1 MMRVSGHS
9 AYWLSILFTL
19 LVLLFASQSLLQE
32 FVRWITPIITP
43 EFEELSRREQRLA
56 YREGIFGASLQFLKT
71 NVFSKTAIF
80 LGGPLLASLLIV
92 TLNHVR
98 RDENRRLN
106 VSIAV
111 LSLSSFGYWIVTV
124 WMRDNSFIHEPS
136 MFDYL
141 IFPVAMGITLLLTRR
156 YFGNFIVGFTLFW
169 IAYLFLKGFIPE
181 AVPVFGGGASKDTF
195 GQNFHF
201 ITQAFWVDTGGVF
214 GAPLQVVSRNVLIFI
229 VFGAVMM
236 SCGAGTLLMKIA
248 NRLTG
253 GLTGGAAHAAVA
265 SSAMFGTMS
274 GAALSNVVST
284 GVMTIPVIKKAGFRA
299 PFAGAVEAAASTGGQ
314 IVPPVMGVVAFFVAA
329 EIGLDYRYIMM
340 AAVTPAIFYYIGVF
354 MTVFL
359 EARKQGIGSLP
370 PDQRPALTKTEK
382 WQTLIF
388 IIPLCV
394 LIYFLIT
401 QPSITRAG
409 FLGFVA
415 ALASAL
421 VLFPDYRNWR
431 RVLASFAEAG
441 QVASQILIIVA
452 TIGLVIGLLNVSGFN
467 GRLALFLTQLAN
479 GPLFFVLVVVALG
492 AIILGMGLPPGATY
506 FVIVIALSSGIDTV
520 ELAPLSLH
528 LFVVFFAVISTVT
541 PPVALAAFAAAPIAK
556 ANPIETGWQASRL
569 ALGGFIIPFVFVY
582 HPAVLYKLQVV
593 FEWMSGDPISSPS
606 MIDISTVSWID
617 YGWIWFAFCLAMWLL
632 ASAIAGFEKVALPG
646 WQRVLRLVTGFG
658 LLVPDPQIAGPATL
672 VAVVIIYQH
681 RRAGKNVNLS
691 SAQNKK
697 RSGIDEETIMSSR
710 NRGGDQFDCPGS

>member
-1 MMRVSGHS
+1 MKGDGDKVAEATRTARYSGHT
-9 AYWLSILFTL
+9 AYWLSIGFTV
-19 LVLLFASQSLLQE
+19 LVLLFASQSILQE
-32 FVRWITPIITP
+32 FVKWVTPLLTQD
-43 EFEELSRREQRLA
+43 FDELSRRGQRMA
-56 YREGIFGASLQFLKT
+56 YREGIIGGSFQFLKT

-80 LGGPLLASLLIV
+80 LGGPLLAAFLIV
-92 TLNHVR
+92 TLNHVTR
-98 RDENRRLN
+98 GERPRLYLAAAGL
-106 VSIAV
+106 SIAT
-111 LSLSSFGYWIVTV
+111 FGCWIVTV
-124 WMRDNSFIHEPS
+124 WLRDNSVIHEPTLV
-136 MFDYL
+136 DYL
-141 IFPVAMGITLLLTRR
+141 MFPLAMAVTLFLTRR
-156 YFGNFIVGFTLFW
+156 HFGNFIVGFTLFW
-169 IAYLFLKGFIPE
+169 IVYLFVKGYIPE
-181 AVPVFGGGASKDTF
+181 AVPVFGGGASQDTIA
-195 GQNFHF
+195 QNFHF

-284 GVMTIPVIKKAGFRA
+284 GVMTIPVIKKAGFRPA
-299 PFAGAVEAAASTGGQ
+299 FAGAVEAAASTGGQ
-314 IVPPVMGVVAFFVAA
+314 VVPPVMGVVAFFVAA

-340 AAVTPAIFYYIGVF
+340 AAVTPAIFFYIGVF
-354 MTVFL
+354 MTVLL

-370 PDQRPALTKTEK
+370 ADRRPPLNRTEK

-388 IIPLCV
+388 IIPLGV

-409 FLGFVA
+409 FFGFVA
-415 ALASAL
+415 ALITAL
-421 VLFPDYRNWR
+421 VLFPEYRR
-431 RVLASFAEAG
+431 IGRILDSLAEAG
-441 QVASQILIIVA
+441 QMAAQILIIVA
-452 TIGLVIGLLNVSGFN
+452 TIGLVIGLLNISGFN
-467 GRLALFLTQLAN
+467 GRLALFLTQLAS

-520 ELAPLSLH
+520 ALAPLTLH

-593 FEWMSGDPISSPS
+593 FEWMSGKSISSPS
-606 MIDISTVSWID
+606 MIDISTVSWFD
-617 YGWIWFAFCLAMWLL
+617 YGWVWVAFCLSMWLL
-632 ASAIAGFEKVALPG
+632 ASAIAGFEKNRLSGHQRILRGVA
-646 WQRVLRLVTGFG
+646 GFG
-658 LLVPDPQIAGPATL
+658 ILVPDLQIAGPAL
-672 VAVVIIYQH
+672 CLAVVLLVWH
-681 RRAGKNVNLS
+681 RRSFMKADIS
-691 SAQNKK
+691 SV
-697 RSGIDEETIMSSR
+697 
-710 NRGGDQFDCPGS
+710 